1 MQRRIFTLIEL
12 LMRKS
17 CKIGILFRQQDRAG
31 RCHSPDLTSS
41 FFIRLL
47 NCSIVRLFKCFP
59 TSSFRV
65 PCSSVLTSRVKM
77 RIFTLIELLIVIAI
91 IAILAGMLLP
101 ALDKAREKARRI
113 GCLSNLK
120 QLGVAVNSYA
130 NDNKEYGPFVQYTKG
145 EAWTGF
151 YNVWTQNFY
160 LSYEGN
166 GYIGP
171 AGHAMIETK
180 YMTPKS
186 LECPSIRSR
195 KDQINNMT
203 YNTVNYR
210 KTVSGSIYW
219 IHSSYMI
226 RMTTLHDFMETGP
239 QAVSAWGYKLRNPG
253 EAVGVDFMLVP
264 GNSAHRDGSNAVME
278 DGSAEYIPGI
288 PRKMLTLYKNGSPWT
303 FPYLMMGV
311 SRSYPAN
318 DTIFK
323 NNWNSYR
330 K

>member
-1 MQRRIFTLIEL
+1 MQRR
-12 LMRKS
+12 S
-17 CKIGILFRQQDRAG
+17 
-31 RCHSPDLTSS
+31 
-41 FFIRLL
+41 
-47 NCSIVRLFKCFP
+47 
-59 TSSFRV
+59 
-65 PCSSVLTSRVKM
+65 
-77 RIFTLIELLIVIAI
+77 FTLIELLIVIAI

-130 NDNKEYGPFVQYTKG
+130 NDNKEYGPFIQYTKG

-203 YNTVNYR
+203 YNTANYR

-219 IHSSYMI
+219 IQLYDPHDHASRFYGNRTAGGQ
-226 RMTTLHDFMETGP
+226 RMGL
-239 QAVSAWGYKLRNPG
+239 
-253 EAVGVDFMLVP
+253 
-264 GNSAHRDGSNAVME
+264 
-278 DGSAEYIPGI
+278 
-288 PRKMLTLYKNGSPWT
+288 
-303 FPYLMMGV
+303 
-311 SRSYPAN
+311 
-318 DTIFK
+318 
-323 NNWNSYR
+323 
-330 K
+330 

>member
-1 MQRRIFTLIEL
+1 MQRR
-12 LMRKS
+12 S
-17 CKIGILFRQQDRAG
+17 
-31 RCHSPDLTSS
+31 
-41 FFIRLL
+41 
-47 NCSIVRLFKCFP
+47 
-59 TSSFRV
+59 
-65 PCSSVLTSRVKM
+65 
-77 RIFTLIELLIVIAI
+77 FTLIELLIVIAI

-130 NDNKEYGPFVQYTKG
+130 NDNKEYGPFIQYTKG

-203 YNTVNYR
+203 YNTANYR

-288 PRKMLTLYKNGSPWT
+288 PRKMLTLYENGKPWT

>member
-1 MQRRIFTLIEL
+1 MQRR
-12 LMRKS
+12 S
-17 CKIGILFRQQDRAG
+17 
-31 RCHSPDLTSS
+31 
-41 FFIRLL
+41 
-47 NCSIVRLFKCFP
+47 
-59 TSSFRV
+59 
-65 PCSSVLTSRVKM
+65 
-77 RIFTLIELLIVIAI
+77 FTLIELLIVIAI

-130 NDNKEYGPFVQYTKG
+130 NDNREYGPFIQYTKG

-203 YNTVNYR
+203 YNELPENRFRLHLLDTQQLYDPHDHASRFYGNR
-210 KTVSGSIYW
+210 AAGGQ
-219 IHSSYMI
+219 
-226 RMTTLHDFMETGP
+226 RMGL
-239 QAVSAWGYKLRNPG
+239 
-253 EAVGVDFMLVP
+253 
-264 GNSAHRDGSNAVME
+264 
-278 DGSAEYIPGI
+278 
-288 PRKMLTLYKNGSPWT
+288 
-303 FPYLMMGV
+303 
-311 SRSYPAN
+311 
-318 DTIFK
+318 
-323 NNWNSYR
+323 
-330 K
+330 

>member
-1 MQRRIFTLIEL
+1 MQRR
-12 LMRKS
+12 S
-17 CKIGILFRQQDRAG
+17 
-31 RCHSPDLTSS
+31 
-41 FFIRLL
+41 
-47 NCSIVRLFKCFP
+47 
-59 TSSFRV
+59 
-65 PCSSVLTSRVKM
+65 
-77 RIFTLIELLIVIAI
+77 FTLIELLIVIAI

-130 NDNKEYGPFVQYTKG
+130 NDNKEYGPFIQYTKG

-203 YNTVNYR
+203 YNTANYR

-264 GNSAHRDGSNAVME
+264 GNSAHRDGSNDVME

>member
-1 MQRRIFTLIEL
+1 MQRR
-12 LMRKS
+12 S
-17 CKIGILFRQQDRAG
+17 
-31 RCHSPDLTSS
+31 
-41 FFIRLL
+41 
-47 NCSIVRLFKCFP
+47 
-59 TSSFRV
+59 
-65 PCSSVLTSRVKM
+65 
-77 RIFTLIELLIVIAI
+77 FTLIELLIVIAI

-130 NDNKEYGPFVQYTKG
+130 NDNKEYGPFIQYIKG

-203 YNTVNYR
+203 YNTANYR
-210 KTVSGSIYW
+210 KTVSGSGW
-219 IHSSYMI
+219 APC
-226 RMTTLHDFMETGP
+226 R
-239 QAVSAWGYKLRNPG
+239 
-253 EAVGVDFMLVP
+253 
-264 GNSAHRDGSNAVME
+264 
-278 DGSAEYIPGI
+278 
-288 PRKMLTLYKNGSPWT
+288 PR
-303 FPYLMMGV
+303 
-311 SRSYPAN
+311 PAN
-318 DTIFK
+318 TRRAGTARFAALHL
-323 NNWNSYR
+323 NFTR
-330 K
+330 LRAFPEA

>member
-1 MQRRIFTLIEL
+1 MQRR
-12 LMRKS
+12 S
-17 CKIGILFRQQDRAG
+17 
-31 RCHSPDLTSS
+31 
-41 FFIRLL
+41 
-47 NCSIVRLFKCFP
+47 
-59 TSSFRV
+59 
-65 PCSSVLTSRVKM
+65 
-77 RIFTLIELLIVIAI
+77 FTLIELLIVIAI

-130 NDNKEYGPFVQYTKG
+130 NDNKEYGPFIQYIKG

-203 YNTVNYR
+203 YNTANYR

-264 GNSAHRDGSNAVME
+264 RNSAHRDGSNAVME
-278 DGSAEYIPGI
+278 DGSAEYIPGKDADSLRERKSMDLPLPDDGGQQKL
-288 PRKMLTLYKNGSPWT
+288 PRQRYDFQK
-303 FPYLMMGV
+303 
-311 SRSYPAN
+311 
-318 DTIFK
+318 
-323 NNWNSYR
+323 
-330 K
+330 

>member
-1 MQRRIFTLIEL
+1 MQRR
-12 LMRKS
+12 S
-17 CKIGILFRQQDRAG
+17 
-31 RCHSPDLTSS
+31 
-41 FFIRLL
+41 
-47 NCSIVRLFKCFP
+47 
-59 TSSFRV
+59 
-65 PCSSVLTSRVKM
+65 
-77 RIFTLIELLIVIAI
+77 FTLIELLIVIAI

-130 NDNKEYGPFVQYTKG
+130 NDNKEYGPFIQYTKG

-203 YNTVNYR
+203 YNTANYR

-253 EAVGVDFMLVP
+253 
-264 GNSAHRDGSNAVME
+264 
-278 DGSAEYIPGI
+278 
-288 PRKMLTLYKNGSPWT
+288 
-303 FPYLMMGV
+303 
-311 SRSYPAN
+311 
-318 DTIFK
+318 
-323 NNWNSYR
+323 
-330 K
+330 